1 MTVNEFKR
9 WLRRNGCEFIRG
21 GAKHEVVVRKGLEAV
36 IPRHGSHEIPI
47 GTMKAIKKQLGL

>member
-9 WLRRNGCEFIRG
+9 WLKKNGCEFIKG
-21 GAKHEVVVRKGLEAV
+21 GAKHELVIRNGVETI
-36 IPRHGSHEIPI
+36 IPRHGSQQIPI